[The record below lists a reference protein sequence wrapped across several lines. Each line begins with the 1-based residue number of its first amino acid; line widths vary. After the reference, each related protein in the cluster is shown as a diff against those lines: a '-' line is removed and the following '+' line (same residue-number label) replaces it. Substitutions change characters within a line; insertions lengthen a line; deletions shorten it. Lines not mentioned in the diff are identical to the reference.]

1 MADAPSGYLSRT
13 LPGNGHDLSWS
24 YKAPPL
30 AVTSERLAPLG
41 LVTGAELGTISVAS
55 VAWRESMTPLGLL
68 VNAELIP
75 LMPCDSMV
83 TEIYP
88 LVIGCETVV
97 SAPYEDPSSS

>member
-1 MADAPSGYLSRT
+1 MLVAAQDAL
-13 LPGNGHDLSWS
+13 
-24 YKAPPL
+24 
-30 AVTSERLAPLG
+30 
-41 LVTGAELGTISVAS
+41 
-55 VAWRESMTPLGLL
+55 TPLGLL

>member
-30 AVTSERLAPLG
+30 VVVTDRLASLG
-41 LVTGAELGTISVAS
+41 LVTGAELGTTS

>member
-30 AVTSERLAPLG
+30 VVVTERFSPLG
-41 LVTGAELGTISVAS
+41 LLVAAELGTAEVLVA
-55 VAWRESMTPLGLL
+55 AQDALTPLGLL